1 MPKTRAERLI
11 SNAEGMDAVVI
22 ANDGEPFLDSTFWY
36 LTEQNSGTFEGS
48 FAIVKSDGSMDVLVS
63 ILEEEGAH
71 VTVRVERGAESTAAC
86 GQLRRQE
93 G

>member
-36 LTEQNSGTFEGS
+36 LTEQNSGTFEREPGT
-48 FAIVKSDGSMDVLVS
+48 FASTT
-63 ILEEEGAH
+63 
-71 VTVRVERGAESTAAC
+71 TVPSA
-86 GQLRRQE
+86 RRSS
-93 G
+93 GTR

>member
-36 LTEQNSGTFEGS
+36 LTEQNSGKF
-48 FAIVKSDGSMDVLVS
+48 
-63 ILEEEGAH
+63 
-71 VTVRVERGAESTAAC
+71 
-86 GQLRRQE
+86 
-93 G
+93 